1 MRVPSA
7 GPVLLTLLLALLLL
21 AGAQPLRSQT
31 VRYGVMDDTVSSQ
44 LRSAWSDDST
54 QSERAYC
61 VQRARITSRPTLGG
75 GVDSI
80 FRVLAVKPAVATE
93 QDPNHVQFEC
103 APGTPELH
111 THTPATC
118 LTDDANSCRAGGPLA
133 YSCQPSRSDYV
144 ELITRGD
151 QYAIIQCDRRA
162 FRFYYPS
169 EFVPGTY
176 RASRGSSGTSPSSS
190 P

>member
-1 MRVPSA
+1 MDNGTRGA
-7 GPVLLTLLLALLLL
+7 ALLLAILVG
-21 AGAQPLRSQT
+21 GAIPMGAQT
-31 VRYGVMDDTVSSQ
+31 VRYGVMGDSVTTQ
-44 LRSAWSDDST
+44 LRAAWSDDST

-61 VQRARITSRPTLGG
+61 VQRARITSRPSLGG

-80 FRVLAVKPAVATE
+80 FRVLAVKPAMPTSR
-93 QDPNHVQFEC
+93 DPNHVQFEC
-103 APGTPELH
+103 AQGTPELH

-118 LTDDANSCRAGGPLA
+118 LTDDPKSCHADGPLA
-133 YSCQPSRSDYV
+133 YSCQPSRSDYE

-151 QYAIIQCDRRA
+151 EYGIIQCDRRA

-169 EFVPGTY
+169 EYATAPQKVGV
-176 RASRGSSGTSPSSS
+176 GTSTGSGSSS

>member
-1 MRVPSA
+1 MGNSIRRAAFLATMLVAGVRGLSA
-7 GPVLLTLLLALLLL
+7 
-21 AGAQPLRSQT
+21 QT
-31 VRYGVMDDTVSSQ
+31 VRYGVMGDSVTTQ
-44 LRSAWSDDST
+44 LRAAWSDDST

-75 GVDSI
+75 GIDSI
-80 FRVLAVKPAVATE
+80 FRVLAVKPAVVTG

-103 APGTPELH
+103 AQGTPELH

-118 LTDDANSCRAGGPLA
+118 LTDDAGSCRADGPLA
-133 YSCQPSRSDYV
+133 YSCQPSRSDYQ

-151 QYAIIQCDRRA
+151 QYGIIQCDRRA

-169 EFVPGTY
+169 EYLTTPQKARAGT
-176 RASRGSSGTSPSSS
+176 GSGTSGP
-190 P
+190 

>member
-1 MRVPSA
+1 MLA
-7 GPVLLTLLLALLLL
+7 MLLV
-21 AGAQPLRSQT
+21 AGARPLRAQ
-31 VRYGVMDDTVSSQ
+31 VVHYGVMGDSVTAQ
-44 LRSAWSDDST
+44 LRAAWSDDST

-75 GVDSI
+75 GIDSI
-80 FRVLAVKPAVATE
+80 FRVLAVKPAVTTG

-118 LTDDANSCRAGGPLA
+118 LTDDAGSCRADGPLA
-133 YSCQPSRSDYV
+133 YSCQPSRSDYE

-169 EFVPGTY
+169 EYVTAQQRPRT
-176 RASRGSSGTSPSSS
+176 AGSAP
-190 P
+190 

>member
-1 MRVPSA
+1 MLRA
-7 GPVLLTLLLALLLL
+7 IRTTALLAISLL
-21 AGAQPLRSQT
+21 ASMRAMHAQT
-31 VRYGVMDDTVSSQ
+31 VRYGVMGDTVTAQ
-44 LRSAWSDDST
+44 LRAAWSDDST

-61 VQRARITSRPTLGG
+61 VQRARITSRPALGG
-75 GVDSI
+75 GTDSI
-80 FRVLAVKPAVATE
+80 FRVLAVKPAVATG

-103 APGTPELH
+103 AEGTPELH

-118 LTDDANSCRAGGPLA
+118 LTDDVGSCRADGPLA

-144 ELITRGD
+144 ELLARGD

-169 EFVPGTY
+169 EYAPAGSKAPVSG
-176 RASRGSSGTSPSSS
+176 ASP
-190 P
+190 

>member
-1 MRVPSA
+1 MHRGIRWVA
-7 GPVLLTLLLALLLL
+7 LLAMVMV
-21 AGAQPLRSQT
+21 AGARELCAQT
-31 VRYGVMDDTVSSQ
+31 VRYGVMGDSVTTQ
-44 LRSAWSDDST
+44 LRAAWTDDST

-61 VQRARITSRPTLGG
+61 VQRARITSRPALGG
-75 GVDSI
+75 GTDSI
-80 FRVLAVKPAVATE
+80 FRVLAVKPARTTG

-118 LTDDANSCRAGGPLA
+118 LTDDAGSCRADGPLA
-133 YSCQPSRSDYV
+133 YSCQPSRSDYE
-144 ELITRGD
+144 ELLTRGD

-169 EFVPGTY
+169 EYAAPSQ
-176 RASRGSSGTSPSSS
+176 RARTNGSAP
-190 P
+190 

>member
-1 MRVPSA
+1 MGNASHKV
-7 GPVLLTLLLALLLL
+7 ALLLMIL
-21 AGAQPLRSQT
+21 LGGAPRLGAQT
-31 VRYGVMDDTVSSQ
+31 VRYGVMGDSVTAQ
-44 LRSAWSDDST
+44 LRAAWSDDST

-80 FRVLAVKPAVATE
+80 FRVLAVKPAVPTSR
-93 QDPNHVQFEC
+93 DPNHVQFEC
-103 APGTPELH
+103 AQGTPELH

-118 LTDDANSCRAGGPLA
+118 FTDDPKSCHADGPLA
-133 YSCQPSRSDYV
+133 YSCQPSRSDYE

-151 QYAIIQCDRRA
+151 EYGIIQCDRRA

-169 EFVPGTY
+169 EYETPSQRV
-176 RASRGSSGTSPSSS
+176 RVGSSGTGTGSSS

>member
-1 MRVPSA
+1 M
-7 GPVLLTLLLALLLL
+7 VLV
-21 AGAQPLRSQT
+21 AGAREARAQT
-31 VRYGVMDDTVSSQ
+31 VRYGVMGDTVTAL
-44 LRSAWSDDST
+44 LRAAWSEDSA

-61 VQRARITSRPTLGG
+61 VQRARISIRPVLGG
-75 GVDSI
+75 SVDSI
-80 FRVLAVKPAVATE
+80 FRVLAVKPAVTTG

-118 LTDDANSCRAGGPLA
+118 LTDDAGSCRSDGPLA
-133 YSCQPSRSDYV
+133 YSCQPSRSDYE
-144 ELITRGD
+144 ELIARGD

-169 EFVPGTY
+169 EYLSAPQHT
-176 RASRGSSGTSPSSS
+176 RAGSARP
-190 P
+190 

>member
-1 MRVPSA
+1 MGHSIRRA
-7 GPVLLTLLLALLLL
+7 ALLVTMFV
-21 AGAQPLRSQT
+21 AGARGLCAQT
-31 VRYGVMDDTVSSQ
+31 VRYGVMGDSVTAQ

-61 VQRARITSRPTLGG
+61 VQRARITSRPSLGG
-75 GVDSI
+75 GIDSI
-80 FRVLAVKPAVATE
+80 FRVLSVKPANATG

-118 LTDDANSCRAGGPLA
+118 LTDDPRSCRADGPLA
-133 YSCQPSRSDYV
+133 FSCQPSRSDYE
-144 ELITRGD
+144 ELLTRRD
-151 QYAIIQCDRRA
+151 QYGIIQCDRRA

-169 EFVPGTY
+169 EYVTTPQSVGAGT
-176 RASRGSSGTSPSSS
+176 GTSGP
-190 P
+190 

>member
-1 MRVPSA
+1 MVF
-7 GPVLLTLLLALLLL
+7 V
-21 AGAQPLRSQT
+21 AGARESRAQT
-31 VRYGVMDDTVSSQ
+31 VRYGVMGDTVTMQ
-44 LRSAWSDDST
+44 LRAAWSDDSA

-61 VQRARITSRPTLGG
+61 VQRARISIRPVLGG
-75 GVDSI
+75 SIDSI
-80 FRVLAVKPAVATE
+80 FRVLAVKPALTTG

-118 LTDDANSCRAGGPLA
+118 LTDDAGSCRSDGPLA
-133 YSCQPSRSDYV
+133 YSCQPSRSDYE
-144 ELITRGD
+144 ELIARGD

-169 EFVPGTY
+169 EFLPGPQKPRTS
-176 RASRGSSGTSPSSS
+176 ASGP
-190 P
+190 

>member
-1 MRVPSA
+1 MGSGIQRA
-7 GPVLLTLLLALLLL
+7 VLLVTILVGGARTLRA
-21 AGAQPLRSQT
+21 QT
-31 VRYGVMDDTVSSQ
+31 VRYGVMGDSVTMQ
-44 LRSAWSDDST
+44 LRAAWTDDST

-61 VQRARITSRPTLGG
+61 VQRARITSRPSLGG

-80 FRVLAVKPAVATE
+80 FRVLAVKAATATS

-103 APGTPELH
+103 AAGTPELH

-118 LTDDANSCRAGGPLA
+118 LTDDTRSCRADGPLA
-133 YSCQPSRSDYV
+133 FSCQPSRSDYE
-144 ELITRGD
+144 ELLTRGD

-169 EFVPGTY
+169 EYVNTPPQKV
-176 RASRGSSGTSPSSS
+176 RAGAGSSGP
-190 P
+190 

>member
-1 MRVPSA
+1 MGNGIRA
-7 GPVLLTLLLALLLL
+7 AALAAMLL
-21 AGAQPLRSQT
+21 AGRERALCAQT
-31 VRYGVMDDTVSSQ
+31 VRYGVMGDSVTAQ
-44 LRSAWSDDST
+44 LRAAWTDDST
-54 QSERAYC
+54 QVERAYC

-80 FRVLAVKPAVATE
+80 FRVLAVKPATPTS

-103 APGTPELH
+103 AQGTPELH

-118 LTDDANSCRAGGPLA
+118 LTDDAGSCRADGPLA
-133 YSCQPSRSDYV
+133 YSCQPSRSDYE

-151 QYAIIQCDRRA
+151 QYGIIQCDRRA

-169 EFVPGTY
+169 EYTGSARS
-176 RASRGSSGTSPSSS
+176 RAAGSGP
-190 P
+190 

>member
-1 MRVPSA
+1 MGYGIRRAALVVMMLVASA
-7 GPVLLTLLLALLLL
+7 RGM
-21 AGAQPLRSQT
+21 GAQT
-31 VRYGVMDDTVSSQ
+31 VRYGVMEDSVTAQ
-44 LRSAWSDDST
+44 LRAAWSDDST

-80 FRVLAVKPAVATE
+80 FRVLAVKAAVVTG

-103 APGTPELH
+103 AQGTPELH

-118 LTDDANSCRAGGPLA
+118 LTDDAGSCRSDGPLA
-133 YSCQPSRSDYV
+133 YSCQPSRSDYE

-151 QYAIIQCDRRA
+151 QYGIIQCDRRA

-169 EFVPGTY
+169 EYLTAAQKARVSTGT
-176 RASRGSSGTSPSSS
+176 GTSGP
-190 P
+190 